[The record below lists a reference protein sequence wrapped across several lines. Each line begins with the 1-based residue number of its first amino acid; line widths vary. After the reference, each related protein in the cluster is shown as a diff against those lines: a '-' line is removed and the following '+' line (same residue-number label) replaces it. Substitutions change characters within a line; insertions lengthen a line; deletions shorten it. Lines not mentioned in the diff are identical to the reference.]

1 LHQQAGAMQHH
12 RATSLFQPSNLA
24 YAMRKTMDPSTPPS
38 YLFGSIM
45 AFPHTMVARTIAV
58 LGMDYVMVDAL
69 HT

>member
-1 LHQQAGAMQHH
+1 MEQH
-12 RATSLFQPSNLA
+12 RATTLFQPSDLA
-24 YAMRKTMDPSTPPS
+24 HAMRKTMLPSNPPS

>member
-1 LHQQAGAMQHH
+1 
-12 RATSLFQPSNLA
+12 
-24 YAMRKTMDPSTPPS
+24 MRKTMLPSSPPS

-58 LGMDYVMVDAL
+58 LGMDFVMVDAL

>member
-1 LHQQAGAMQHH
+1 
-12 RATSLFQPSNLA
+12 
-24 YAMRKTMDPSTPPS
+24 MDPSAPPS